1 MSKFETDK
9 WYYFKDNVAESRFR
23 NGYSGNSDIA
33 DIIVRG
39 EGFKPL
45 TIKAGDVYEVA
56 LSYGDD
62 TRMELL
68 ERERCFFTEIP
79 EIDAEED
86 EYEDCDDSDEQPS
99 EPSEFPL
106 TKITISNNSEAWT
119 VYQMLKAHFKE

>member
-23 NGYSGNSDIA
+23 LLCSDNDNIA
-33 DIIVRG
+33 DAIING
-39 EGFKPL
+39 EGFRPVG
-45 TIKAGDVYEVA
+45 IEGGDVYRIEFSTGGMER
-56 LSYGDD
+56 LFIKEDERRFFEEEKDDD
-62 TRMELL
+62 T
-68 ERERCFFTEIP
+68 
-79 EIDAEED
+79 ED
-86 EYEDCDDSDEQPS
+86 ECEDADEGQF

>member
-23 NGYSGNSDIA
+23 LLCADNDNIA
-33 DIIVRG
+33 DAIING
-39 EGFKPL
+39 EGFRPVG
-45 TIKAGDVYEVA
+45 IEGGDVYRIEF
-56 LSYGDD
+56 STGG
-62 TRMELL
+62 MEKLFIK
-68 ERERCFFTEIP
+68 EDERCFFE
-79 EIDAEED
+79 EEKDDDAEDECED
-86 EYEDCDDSDEQPS
+86 AAPS

>member
-23 NGYSGNSDIA
+23 LLCTDNDNIA
-33 DIIVRG
+33 NAIING
-39 EGFKPL
+39 EGFRPVR
-45 TIKAGDVYEVA
+45 IEDGDVYKME
-56 LSYGDD
+56 LSTGEFVSLFIKEDEFRFFEEDKDDD
-62 TRMELL
+62 T
-68 ERERCFFTEIP
+68 
-79 EIDAEED
+79 ED
-86 EYEDCDDSDEQPS
+86 ECEDADEAF

>member
-23 NGYSGNSDIA
+23 LLCTDNDNIA
-33 DIIVRG
+33 NAIING
-39 EGFKPL
+39 EGFRPVR
-45 TIKAGDVYEVA
+45 IEDGDVYKME
-56 LSYGDD
+56 LSTGEFVSLFIKEDEFRFFEEEKDDD
-62 TRMELL
+62 T
-68 ERERCFFTEIP
+68 
-79 EIDAEED
+79 ED
-86 EYEDCDDSDEQPS
+86 ECEDADEAF

>member
-23 NGYSGNSDIA
+23 LLCTDNDNIA
-33 DIIVRG
+33 NAIING
-39 EGFKPL
+39 EGFRPVR
-45 TIKAGDVYEVA
+45 IEDGDVYKME
-56 LSYGDD
+56 LSTGEFVSLFIKEDEFRFFEEEKDDD
-62 TRMELL
+62 T
-68 ERERCFFTEIP
+68 
-79 EIDAEED
+79 ED
-86 EYEDCDDSDEQPS
+86 ECEDAAPS